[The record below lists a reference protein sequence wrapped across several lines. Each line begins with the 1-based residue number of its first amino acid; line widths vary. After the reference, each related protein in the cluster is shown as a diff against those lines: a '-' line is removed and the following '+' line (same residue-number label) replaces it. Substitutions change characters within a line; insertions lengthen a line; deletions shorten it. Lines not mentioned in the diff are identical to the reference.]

1 MKTFALSSIAV
12 LSLIAAGAAH
22 ADDFVVPTSIV
33 KYGDLDLSHKA
44 GEAALYH
51 RINQA
56 ARKVCAS
63 LDFSQSVA
71 PISLGE
77 AYKTCL
83 REAVSGA
90 VAKIDR
96 PEFTAYVT
104 TQTSP
109 GTSKPAQLA
118 SAN

>member
-22 ADDFVVPTSIV
+22 ADVVVPTSTV
-33 KYGDLDLSHKA
+33 KYGDLDLSHTA
-44 GEAALYH
+44 GEATLYH

-63 LDFSQSVA
+63 LDVSQSVA
-71 PISLGE
+71 PLSMGE
-77 AYKTCL
+77 AYKACL
-83 REAVSGA
+83 RNAVSGA
-90 VAKIDR
+90 VAKIDK

-109 GTSKPAQLA
+109 GASKPARLA
-118 SAN
+118 SVN